1 MAHRHKVHEH
11 HKHKARGGRTVY
23 EGGGSKTAH
32 EAEDDNAHKRGGKVT
47 HMHGH
52 KGKHRIDKRAR
63 GGRTGGSDTHPF
75 SSAHTR

>member
-1 MAHRHKVHEH
+1 MANRHKF
-11 HKHKARGGRTVY
+11 KRGGRTVY
-23 EGGGSKTAH
+23 AGASSNVAK
-32 EAEDDNAHKRGGKVT
+32 EAESDSSHKRGGKVT
-47 HMHGH
+47 HMSGH